1 MASGWLLAI
10 ATKVEFA
17 TASTRPNPNSGVDC
31 RSAVQFVPERNAP
44 LVGSQILSVV
54 ANVVRLA
61 SSVWQVDWLHLGEVI
76 WQPRGVDSSPA
87 GKIVVVPC
95 FWGPARRMLSLAKMW
110 RGPPAVLLRTRT
122 SLMNCPEPPS
132 AGWK

>member
-1 MASGWLLAI
+1 R
-10 ATKVEFA
+10 F
-17 TASTRPNPNSGVDC
+17 
-31 RSAVQFVPERNAP
+31 
-44 LVGSQILSVV
+44 
-54 ANVVRLA
+54 A
-61 SSVWQVDWLHLGEVI
+61 SSVWQVDWAHLGEVI

-132 AGWK
+132 AGWKWQAAPAATWRPRSENAGTHTPAQRR